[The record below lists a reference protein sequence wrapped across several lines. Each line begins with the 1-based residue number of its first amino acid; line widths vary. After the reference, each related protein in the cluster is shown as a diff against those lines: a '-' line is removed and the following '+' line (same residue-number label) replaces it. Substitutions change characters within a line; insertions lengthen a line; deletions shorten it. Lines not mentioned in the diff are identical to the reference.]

1 MHTYGC
7 FRAVAKAFQILL
19 RLGVPALV
27 YRQPGRFHRACESVL
42 RQAGRNQHDCNRK
55 DPKHDRWTRYNQRLF
70 HKIIDALVA
79 YGPYGLLVLSFIDS
93 VGIPIAT
100 GMDALLIL
108 IAVKAPY
115 SAPLAAAMAV
125 VGSIGGNLI
134 LYLAARKGGR
144 SFLAQSQKPGRA
156 HRFRLWFE
164 RYGLI
169 TIFIPALLP
178 IPMPLKLFV
187 ASAGALGTKMRSF
200 LGVVA
205 LARVLRFGGDSWLGV
220 VVGESSAGF
229 LKTHTWHFLIAA
241 VVLFFA
247 LYLLVRLNDHWRGR
261 ADLLN
266 HT

>member
-1 MHTYGC
+1 
-7 FRAVAKAFQILL
+7 
-19 RLGVPALV
+19 
-27 YRQPGRFHRACESVL
+27 
-42 RQAGRNQHDCNRK
+42 
-55 DPKHDRWTRYNQRLF
+55 LF

-93 VGIPIAT
+93 AGIPIAT

-108 IAVKAPY
+108 IAVKAPNQ
-115 SAPLAAAMAV
+115 APLAALMAV
-125 VGSIGGNLI
+125 AGSLGGNAI
-134 LYLAARKGGR
+134 LYLAAQKGGR
-144 SFLAQSQKPGRA
+144 RFLAKSQQPGKA

-200 LGVVA
+200 LTVIA
-205 LARVLRFGGDSWLGV
+205 LARLLRFGGDAWLGL

-229 LKTHTWHFLIAA
+229 LKKHSWHFVLAA
-241 VVLFFA
+241 IGLFLA

-261 ADLLN
+261 SSLVN
-266 HT
+266 QT